1 MCSWTFPEIL
11 QRIIRSVNCILLF
24 CTFAYFSTILPS
36 MLGLGNYEPCQEGLG
51 IWGSVGP
58 LVKLLGFQGQSTGPH
73 FDGWLAH
80 WSGWPSRSAW
90 SDSLEKG
97 DDIMVMMAVGC
108 CCGCFCCWWWWWWW
122 CWWLMVDGWWWLMM
136 VDDDDDDDGD
146 DYGDDDGEEEE
157 GEDATISTTR
167 LQHVIAPLGSLA
179 SQGNQML
186 RSARGS
192 DVVPF
197 VPRQCPTHTLWHDLK
212 NIFPRF
218 RTHFCSTTISPYPS
232 LLILKVSS
240 SELKQ
245 AHLKRIRT

>member
-1 MCSWTFPEIL
+1 
-11 QRIIRSVNCILLF
+11 
-24 CTFAYFSTILPS
+24 
-36 MLGLGNYEPCQEGLG
+36 
-51 IWGSVGP
+51 
-58 LVKLLGFQGQSTGPH
+58 
-73 FDGWLAH
+73 
-80 WSGWPSRSAW
+80 
-90 SDSLEKG
+90 
-97 DDIMVMMAVGC
+97 
-108 CCGCFCCWWWWWWW
+108 
-122 CWWLMVDGWWWLMM
+122 MM